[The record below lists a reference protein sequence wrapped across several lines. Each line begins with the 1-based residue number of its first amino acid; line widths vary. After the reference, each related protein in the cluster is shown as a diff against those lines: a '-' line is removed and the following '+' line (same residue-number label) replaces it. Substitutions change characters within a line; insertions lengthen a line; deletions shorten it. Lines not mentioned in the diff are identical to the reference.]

1 MCSKLV
7 VVGNYKEHGARSVE
21 VTLHL
26 PDRVYR
32 QAERWASITNQKL
45 DVALTEALEV
55 ALTSV
60 HAEPEAEDAV
70 ASLNDAD
77 VLALTRLQLPAES
90 GRRLTLLSAAH
101 AEGTLSPD
109 EQQELMA
116 LAGLY
121 QRFWLRQAEAL
132 AEAVRRGLQ
141 PEMHS

>member
-1 MCSKLV
+1 M
-7 VVGNYKEHGARSVE
+7 E
-21 VTLHL
+21 VTLQL
-26 PDRVYR
+26 SDRVYR
-32 QAERWASITNQKL
+32 QAKRWASITNQKL

-60 HAEPEAEDAV
+60 HAEPEEDMAISSLDDAAV
-70 ASLNDAD
+70 LD
-77 VLALTRLQLPAES
+77 LTRVQLPAES
-90 GRRLTLLSAAH
+90 GRRLSQLSANH
-101 AEGTLSPD
+101 AEGGLSPG

-141 PEMHS
+141 PEMHP